1 MYKSRSI
8 EGQVDW
14 LGEIMEFALSSS
26 VKSKLLISAGV
37 IASTSAIWHLLCIF
51 GGPSWFVFARAP
63 QQVIES
69 AQQGTMLAP
78 IGTVIVAFLMFA
90 CTVFSFS
97 AVGLIRKV
105 PLLKSA
111 LMTIAVLCT
120 LRGLIAIPTFFTAI
134 GLDIWQIVASTV
146 WLYVGICF
154 AVGSIEQF
162 RLGKSG
168 T

>member
-1 MYKSRSI
+1 M
-8 EGQVDW
+8 
-14 LGEIMEFALSSS
+14 MEFVLNYS

-37 IASTSAIWHLLCIF
+37 IASASAIWHLLCIL
-51 GGPSWFVFARAP
+51 GGPSWFAFARAP
-63 QQVIES
+63 QQVIDS
-69 AQQGTMLAP
+69 SQQGTLLAP
-78 IGTVIVAFLMFA
+78 IGTVIVASLMFA

-111 LMTIAVLCT
+111 LITIAVLCT
-120 LRGLIAIPTFFTAI
+120 LRGLIAIPTFVTPT

-154 AVGSIEQF
+154 VAGSIEQY